1 MIDIKQALADGEVLV
16 GPFAVSGSPGVVE
29 TIGYAGF
36 DFLIVDTEHAPISP
50 YGTELENLI
59 RTAWSA
65 DIAPIVRTTWNDRG
79 QILKAMDMGA
89 SAVIVPHVNTAE
101 EAEAAVSA
109 AYYAPIGR
117 RSAAPPTL
125 GSKRGF
131 IPWEEY
137 HRRGLEDTLVFL
149 LIEEYEAVENIEEIA
164 AVPGVGGI
172 FFGPFDLA
180 VSMGK
185 PASAYEPEVP
195 EERERVYSA
204 AKANGLPI
212 ADLAWNVPSA
222 LEKIELG
229 AQLISL
235 GTDVTLL
242 ANALRGLLGEINEMK
257 EKLAQSAETVA

>member
-1 MIDIKQALADGEVLV
+1 MINIKEALASGEVLV

-36 DFLIVDTEHAPISP
+36 DFAIIDTEHAPISP

-65 DIAPIVRTTWNDRG
+65 DLAPIVRTTWNDRG

-89 SAVIVPHVNTAE
+89 SAVVVPHVNTAE
-101 EAEAAVSA
+101 EAAAAVSA
-109 AYYAPIGR
+109 AYYAPKGR

-131 IPWEEY
+131 VDWATY
-137 HRRGLEDTLVFL
+137 YQQGLDNTLVFL
-149 LIEEYEAVENIEEIA
+149 LIEELQAVENIEEIA

-180 VSMGK
+180 VSMGR
-185 PASAYEPEVP
+185 PASAFEPDVP
-195 EERERVYSA
+195 EERERVYAA

-222 LEKIELG
+222 LEKIKMG

-242 ANALRGLLGEINEMK
+242 ANALRNLLAEINDMK
-257 EKLAQSAETVA
+257 KTLAELPQPVA

>member
-1 MIDIKQALADGEVLV
+1 MINIKEALASGEVLV

-36 DFLIVDTEHAPISP
+36 DFAIIDTEHAPISP
-50 YGTELENLI
+50 YGSELENLI

-65 DIAPIVRTTWNDRG
+65 DLAPIVRTTWNDRG

-89 SAVIVPHVNTAE
+89 SAVVVPHVNTAE
-101 EAEAAVSA
+101 EAAAAVSA
-109 AYYAPIGR
+109 AYYAPKGR

-131 IPWEEY
+131 VDWATY
-137 HRRGLEDTLVFL
+137 HQQGLDNTLVFL
-149 LIEEYEAVENIEEIA
+149 LIEELEAVENIEEIA

-180 VSMGK
+180 VSMGR
-185 PASAYEPEVP
+185 PASAFEPDVP
-195 EERERVYSA
+195 EERERVYAA

-222 LEKIELG
+222 LEKIKMG

-242 ANALRGLLGEINEMK
+242 ANALRNLLAEINDMK
-257 EKLAQSAETVA
+257 KTLAELPQPVA

>member
-1 MIDIKQALADGEVLV
+1 MINLKQALANGEVLV

-36 DFLIVDTEHAPISP
+36 DFAIIDTEHAPISP

-65 DIAPIVRTTWNDRG
+65 NLTPIVRTTWNDRG

-89 SAVIVPHVNTAE
+89 SAVVVPHVNTAE
-101 EAEAAVSA
+101 EAAAAVSA
-109 AYYAPIGR
+109 AYYSPKGR

-125 GSKRGF
+125 GSHRGF
-131 IPWEEY
+131 IDWTTY
-137 HRRGLEDTLVFL
+137 HRQGLEETLVFP
-149 LIEEYEAVENIEEIA
+149 LIEEVEGVENIEEIA
-164 AVPGVGGI
+164 AVPNLGGI

-180 VSMGK
+180 VSMGR
-185 PASAYEPEVP
+185 PASAFEPDVA
-195 EERERVYSA
+195 EERERVYAA
-204 AKANGLPI
+204 AKANNLPI

-222 LEKIELG
+222 LEKVKMG

-242 ANALRGLLGEINEMK
+242 ANALRSLLAEINEMK
-257 EKLAQSAETVA
+257 QTAAELKQPVA